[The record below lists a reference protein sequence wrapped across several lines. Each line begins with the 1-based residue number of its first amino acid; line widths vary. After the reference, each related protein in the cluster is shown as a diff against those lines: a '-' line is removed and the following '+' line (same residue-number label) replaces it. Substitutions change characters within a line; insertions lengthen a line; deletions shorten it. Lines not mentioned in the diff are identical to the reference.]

1 MFKLMNK
8 DRDPDRYPELKWSHQ
23 DSLLL
28 HVTHLYTT
36 KTGAA
41 AGFSLLL
48 CVKTTAVLCRA
59 VKCHLFLSIRAEVA
73 NAHRDRICDT
83 VLIEKA

>member
-28 HVTHLYTT
+28 HVTNLYTT

-48 CVKTTAVLCRA
+48 CVKTNSSSVQ
-59 VKCHLFLSIRAEVA
+59 SSEVPSVSFYKS
-73 NAHRDRICDT
+73 RGG
-83 VLIEKA
+83 